1 MEDVMQSKPDS
12 AFVKVLETD
21 SLSDIALIKSILD
34 AEGIRYF
41 IQGENAKFLQP
52 MGPAVLMV
60 ANEDLEK
67 ATKALTPIKL
77 NYVWSTCGGKQP

>member
-1 MEDVMQSKPDS
+1 MQPKTDS

-34 AEGIRYF
+34 AEGIQYF
-41 IQGENAKFLQP
+41 IQGENARFLQP

-60 ANEDLEK
+60 ANEDFEK
-67 ATKALTPIKL
+67 AAKVLKPIKL
-77 NYVWSTCGGKQP
+77 NYVWSTYSTKKS